1 MKFKYL
7 GENDSY
13 CLELMAYGLEKKGEY
28 LQNGQII
35 DVPDEYDVVIN
46 ALDTSGLF
54 ERYNEPVKPSKK
66 VEKEKK

>member
-28 LQNGQII
+28 LQNGQVI

-54 ERYNEPVKPSKK
+54 ERFNEPVKPKK